1 MGGVFFLLM
10 LDVHTYV
17 VQKRTVA
24 HRINWVD
31 VTPPYLLV
39 AAVTPARLIMLADD
53 VADQPYSSQCVPMIP
68 HTLQINDSLFTTKVA
83 SLTHT
88 FVT

>member
-1 MGGVFFLLM
+1 M

-53 VADQPYSSQCVPMIP
+53 VADNLILLNV
-68 HTLQINDSLFTTKVA
+68 FR
-83 SLTHT
+83 
-88 FVT
+88 